1 MSSSTVGSSRGLPST
16 GCNNCRARKVK
27 VCHRVLCS
35 FLPLTSEKCGEE
47 LPACARC
54 TRTGLKDCEYR
65 DRFQLSWR
73 DQTDIASERAK
84 KTWRKRAKGKA
95 AADARA
101 AAPDPPAGGAPK
113 VEGASVGGF
122 TSINSSQGFRGFT
135 AITNAGWINSDAGS
149 SNDGGFGGAGDAK
162 REENS
167 ATATPAPSYDSSVAS
182 LSPVASSLSPS
193 SAASSL
199 SPLSMVATPPA
210 QAVAPPADGFEDR
223 ALQRF
228 WFDWTISREPP
239 TLSPDSF
246 FPFLRKMFHGSPAG
260 SVLRE
265 AVLAL
270 AYANYD
276 ARRVSPE
283 ATQFAFRHYQN
294 VVRGLQKVLKTKEPL
309 TNPITMSVTLLA
321 MYEVGAP
328 LLSSG
333 TRLTDV

>member
-1 MSSSTVGSSRGLPST
+1 MMSSSTVGSSRGLPST

-73 DQTDIASERAK
+73 DQTDFASDRAN

-113 VEGASVGGF
+113 VEGSSVGGF

-149 SNDGGFGGAGDAK
+149 SNDGGFGGAGGAT
-162 REENS
+162 RAESS
-167 ATATPAPSYDSSVAS
+167 ATATPAPSYSSS
-182 LSPVASSLSPS
+182 VASSLSPS

-199 SPLSMVATPPA
+199 SPLPMAATPPA
-210 QAVAPPADGFEDR
+210 QAVALIADGFEDR
-223 ALQRF
+223 ILQRF
-228 WFDWTISREPP
+228 WFDWTISNEPP
-239 TLSPDSF
+239 KPEPDAF
-246 FPFLRKMFHGSPAG
+246 FPLLPMVFRGSPAG

-328 LLSSG
+328 LLSIG